1 MRRRA
6 YQTSGFLQGTGT
18 LLVVAKL
25 GLGTIASS
33 HRREG
38 NTMSKQK
45 GNDSAFGVAA
55 GSVFDRLMGADIARC
70 TNEQC
75 AVHDSCMR
83 WIFKRTIMRGYSF
96 TAYSKHTDVGS
107 S

>member
-1 MRRRA
+1 
-6 YQTSGFLQGTGT
+6 
-18 LLVVAKL
+18 
-25 GLGTIASS
+25 
-33 HRREG
+33 
-38 NTMSKQK
+38 MSKQK

-83 WIFKRTIMRGYSF
+83 WIFRKDDYARVFFHGPLETHGCRLFINDGSYSPN
-96 TAYSKHTDVGS
+96 TQAEARAAQNTNHDKSH
-107 S
+107 

>member
-1 MRRRA
+1 
-6 YQTSGFLQGTGT
+6 
-18 LLVVAKL
+18 
-25 GLGTIASS
+25 
-33 HRREG
+33 
-38 NTMSKQK
+38 MSKQK

-83 WIFKRTIMRGYSF
+83 WIFRKDDYARVFFHGPLETHGCRLFINDGSYSPN
-96 TAYSKHTDVGS
+96 TRDEPTLGRAEANKPKN
-107 S
+107 